1 MLIET
6 MSNHDLRLAMLPYS
20 SALKV
25 VTMYAETIMEELFAN
40 RRSNPVEHIK
50 SRLKRPSSI
59 ARKLEKK
66 GYAPTVENAL
76 KYIDDIAGVRIVC
89 LFPDDIYKIASVIKK
104 FNNIRINRIKDYI
117 QMPKRNGYR
126 SYHMHVE
133 VPIRLLDHEEWV
145 RVEIQIRTVSMD
157 SWASMEHKI
166 RYKKSVDI
174 PDSVSC
180 RLLKCAQLT
189 SELDDRMQELNR
201 EIEKLDAPDPVHE
214 QLDILEELFEK
225 PEKRA

>member
-1 MLIET
+1 MLIEK

-25 VTMYAETIMEELFAN
+25 ITMHAETIMEELFAN

-66 GYAPTVENAL
+66 GYRPSVENAL
-76 KYIDDIAGVRIVC
+76 KYIDDIAGVRFVC
-89 LFPDDIYKIASVIKK
+89 LFPDDIYKIAEVIRN
-104 FNNIRINRIKDYI
+104 FNNIRICRIKDYI
-117 QMPKRNGYR
+117 ERPKPNGYR

-133 VPIRLLDHEEWV
+133 VPIRLLDHEESV
-145 RVEIQIRTVSMD
+145 KVEIQIRTVAMD

-166 RYKKSVDI
+166 RYKKGVEI
-174 PDSVSC
+174 PDTVSY
-180 RLLKCAQLT
+180 RLLECAHLT
-189 SELDDRMQELNR
+189 HELDKRMQELNE
-201 EIEKLDAPDPVHE
+201 EINKLSPVKQPSE
-214 QLDILEELFEK
+214 QLDTLEEYFKES
-225 PEKRA
+225 

>member
-1 MLIET
+1 MLIEK
-6 MSNHDLRLAMLPYS
+6 MSNHDLRLAMLPYT

-25 VTMYAETIMEELFAN
+25 VTMHAETIMEELFAN

-66 GYAPTVENAL
+66 GYEPSVENAL

-89 LFPDDIYKIASVIKK
+89 LFPDDIYRIAEVIQN
-104 FNNIRINRIKDYI
+104 FSNIRVCRIKDYI
-117 QMPKRNGYR
+117 ELPKPNGYR

-145 RVEIQIRTVSMD
+145 MVEIQIRTVAMD

-166 RYKKSVDI
+166 RYKNGVGI
-174 PDSVSC
+174 PDDISY
-180 RLLKCAQLT
+180 RLLECAHLT
-189 SELDDRMQELNR
+189 FELDKRMQELNK
-201 EIEKLDAPDPVHE
+201 EIDKLTPAPPLSEHTD
-214 QLDILEELFEK
+214 QLDIMQTYLKNE
-225 PEKRA
+225 